1 MIRQACDWADIVHVY
16 TPLFLSNAVI
26 NYCSEIGKPVTAAFH
41 VQPENITSSFG
52 LGKVRSITRFEQML
66 RKEIAEANVKVQTLS
81 PERNEKQTLRSK
93 GKRRN
98 IA

>member
-1 MIRQACDWADIVHVY
+1 M
-16 TPLFLSNAVI
+16 
-26 NYCSEIGKPVTAAFH
+26 GKRYAAAAH
-41 VQPENITSSFG
+41 QYSLT
-52 LGKVRSITRFEQML
+52 RSVTRFEQML
-66 RKEIAEANVKVQTLS
+66 RKEIAKANVEVQTLS